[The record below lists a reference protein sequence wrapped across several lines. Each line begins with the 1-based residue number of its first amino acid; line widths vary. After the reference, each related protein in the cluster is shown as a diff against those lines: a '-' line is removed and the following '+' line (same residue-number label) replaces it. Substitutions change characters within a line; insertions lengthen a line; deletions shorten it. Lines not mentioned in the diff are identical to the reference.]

1 MTLAEL
7 QKNYRDKLSEIY
19 DEREARA
26 ITKIVLEKVLELQT
40 HKISLE
46 RFRLLTSHQQDLLN
60 KILER
65 LFTHEP
71 VQYVLQEADFCGLKF
86 KVNSSVLI
94 PRPETEELVEWVASE
109 FRTTDLGFRIL
120 DIGSGSG
127 CIPVSL
133 AKRNSNIIIEGLDI
147 SEDALKVAEENSHI
161 HQANVKFKKLDILN
175 ENLPDDY
182 YDVIVS
188 NPPYISLSEKNS
200 LAENVLK
207 YEPHLALFATEDD
220 LIFYK
225 RIAEQAAKALKPN
238 GKLFLEINAAKGEE
252 VKRILAQNNF
262 KNIELRKDMSGKDR
276 MVKGER

>member
-1 MTLAEL
+1 VTLAEL

>member
-200 LAENVLK
+200 LSENVLK

-220 LIFYK
+220 LIFFK
-225 RIAEQAAKALKPN
+225 RIANQAAKALKPN